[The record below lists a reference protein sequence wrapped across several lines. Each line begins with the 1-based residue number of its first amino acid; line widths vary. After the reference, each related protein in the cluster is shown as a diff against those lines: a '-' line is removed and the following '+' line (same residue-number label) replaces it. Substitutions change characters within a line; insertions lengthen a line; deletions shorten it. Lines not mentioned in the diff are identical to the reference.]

1 LGNIF
6 KFDKNTIQSS
16 IFVFF
21 MFHIILQKYKIWRC
35 YF

>member
-1 LGNIF
+1 
-6 KFDKNTIQSS
+6 
-16 IFVFF
+16 